1 LVAIDGA
8 RVRAAIEW
16 KGMSVNGAAG
26 RIDVIAAH
34 GCSVLG
40 GAREPGP
47 IGAGSGVE

>member
-1 LVAIDGA
+1 MESASS
-8 RVRAAIEW
+8 RRAS
-16 KGMSVNGAAG
+16 GPDQQRLGRPAG